1 MAVNGSPIRLVDR
14 SRDHKQNRTSEGV
27 FTPQP
32 ALVGYPWAFPV
43 RWLCLL
49 GDAKRRRI
57 ETKRPRFRF
66 AFPGEPVFES
76 DDRRSEVFASMAAMA
91 AMKTCEKYGK
101 SSIPKRRSRNGTN
114 KGSCPGLL
122 CTALTTAPTRHTG
135 TSVAASSVF
144 GPRLRLPARFNR
156 LTRCRPGLV
165 HICGLGVPILGFRGG
180 RRPQPKR

>member
-1 MAVNGSPIRLVDR
+1 VRLR
-14 SRDHKQNRTSEGV
+14 RAAEGRLKRDHTRREVIDRAPSTSNGGERITYPASWSQPGPQAKPHVRRV

-144 GPRLRLPARFNR
+144 GPRLRLPAR
-156 LTRCRPGLV
+156 V
-165 HICGLGVPILGFRGG
+165 
-180 RRPQPKR
+180 